1 MKAALRLPI
10 AVLPSTS
17 GDKPSPY
24 VSYAYSYPHKSA
36 YGPLDPPVGLKPLW
50 QAENCKALFLY
61 VHIPFCEMRCGFC
74 NLFARA
80 GGDDNLVE
88 AYLDALQRQAQILAE
103 ATAGNRAF
111 ARFAIGGGTPTYLT
125 ARQLERLF
133 DLAERSFGVSPRRIP
148 TSVEI

>member
-80 GGDDNLVE
+80 GGDANLVLTS
-88 AYLDALQRQAQILAE
+88 LDALHPQAQQLALGN
-103 ATAGNRAF
+103 AGHRAF
-111 ARFAIGGGTPTYLT
+111 PCVAIGEVT
-125 ARQLERLF
+125 
-133 DLAERSFGVSPRRIP
+133 
-148 TSVEI
+148 